1 MRLSDLRVLV
11 VEDEIMKFMD
21 IKRALEFNGIRDI
34 FLVGN
39 QDAVWEEIE
48 KETDNKIDLIVTD
61 MHYPIHFGQEADCNA
76 GFILLEEMEKKGLKI
91 PIIICSSVNYR

>member
-39 QDAVWEEIE
+39 QDA
-48 KETDNKIDLIVTD
+48 
-61 MHYPIHFGQEADCNA
+61 
-76 GFILLEEMEKKGLKI
+76 
-91 PIIICSSVNYR
+91 